1 LKENISVK
9 LYVMSQNLPF
19 EYPEQTNGYLNGV
32 IHDTGKPPKEKEI
45 NELEKVMYQ
54 APFGM
59 HITSMLVIK

>member
-1 LKENISVK
+1 
-9 LYVMSQNLPF
+9 MSQNLPF